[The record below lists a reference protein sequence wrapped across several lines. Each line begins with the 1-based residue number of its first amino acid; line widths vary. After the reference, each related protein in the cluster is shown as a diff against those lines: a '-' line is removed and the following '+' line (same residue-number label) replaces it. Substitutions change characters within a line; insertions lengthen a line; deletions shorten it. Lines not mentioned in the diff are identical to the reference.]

1 MAESSAAS
9 VSDALKRLSKTLAL
23 GLPVVLLRASCV
35 ILSFG
40 IVNLAFAVWVFIYS
54 GMGGHGH
61 AGIVA
66 LPLACVPFLPFFVL
80 ALLMAHKQG
89 VASVIALAVESQGP
103 TLAAVG
109 EHTMATYLEQNNG
122 ALLRESRDAFGRT
135 WQRYLRTRSEL
146 PGPVRFLLSR
156 LCARVRIAEVLDE
169 LSAKGTHRDDLPREL
184 MSEVIKRSTRTLLRP
199 SRKPLGIL
207 LGAKVVWFCVLYV
220 MIRYS

>member
-54 GMGGHGH
+54 GMGGNGH

-66 LPLACVPFLPFFVL
+66 LPLASVPFLPFFVL

-109 EHTMATYLEQNNG
+109 EHTMATYLEQNKG
-122 ALLRESRDAFGRT
+122 ALLRESPHDPALLQAHGGSATRWFLCSIEPIPQPEARRVGLWKGPIWRPSIDPPR
-135 WQRYLRTRSEL
+135 RTRPDRSMPL
-146 PGPVRFLLSR
+146 PG
-156 LCARVRIAEVLDE
+156 
-169 LSAKGTHRDDLPREL
+169 
-184 MSEVIKRSTRTLLRP
+184 
-199 SRKPLGIL
+199 
-207 LGAKVVWFCVLYV
+207 
-220 MIRYS
+220 